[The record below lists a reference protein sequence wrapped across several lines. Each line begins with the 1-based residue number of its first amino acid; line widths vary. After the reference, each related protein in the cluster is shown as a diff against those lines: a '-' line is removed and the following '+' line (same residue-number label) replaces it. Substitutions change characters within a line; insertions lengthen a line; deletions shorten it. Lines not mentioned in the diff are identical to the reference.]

1 MELGRYFDVV
11 KRWWWLIV
19 VSVALAAGASYVY
32 SERQPR
38 IYASRTTLMVGTSIQ
53 SSNPDLRDLGLSR
66 TLAEIYGQLVL
77 RKPITQ
83 AVIDKLGLDMSPSQ
97 LSGMI
102 NTKVIPDAQLLEITV
117 LDVHPQRA
125 QILADAVA
133 RELILQSPTEAKEQ
147 QATRQFIYS
156 QLQELQDKIEEVSRQ
171 IKEIE
176 DSMLSMTSAADIAEA
191 KSRLSELQA
200 LKSNYQANYTGLLG
214 YLSDSSINTLTI
226 VEPATISTK
235 PVAPNVKKNVLIA
248 AIAGLALSVSAV
260 LLLEFASDTLT
271 WHAKGV
277 QTVVGVPI
285 LGALGKLPPSSD
297 KLIARADLWSP
308 EADAIRN
315 MRTNIFLSMRDRN
328 IRTLLITSPEMGAGK
343 TLTAANLAAITAS
356 GGSPAILVDADL
368 RKPSIHEL
376 FDLPNLLGLADVL
389 AASEETFDETL
400 DKALQSVDIANLW
413 VLPAGKVPIDPTLLL
428 GSSNLTWLIERL
440 QERAGLVVFDCGP
453 VLLHPDSAIL
463 ATRVDASLLVV
474 RHDQSSR
481 RATQKAVDR
490 FAALGLTN
498 LVGVVFNGVHLP
510 RRYYVYTHRRAKPR
524 KRRGAVARS
533 GGARSWLGRFGLP
546 LGGGQVAQADDSML
560 SSVDVA
566 EYLGVTEATASRWCE
581 TGRIPATKI
590 GRQWWVRP
598 EDLRRFAMDYSGGRD
613 LKELELSEV

>member
-1 MELGRYFDVV
+1 MELAPYFEVV

-32 SERQPR
+32 SDRQPR

-83 AVIDKLGLDMSPSQ
+83 AVIDKLGLDMSPEQ
-97 LSGMI
+97 LASMI
-102 NTKVIPDAQLLEITV
+102 NTNVIPDAQLLEITV
-117 LDVHPQRA
+117 LDIDPRRA
-125 QILADAVA
+125 QLLADAVA

-147 QATRQFIYS
+147 QTTRQFIYA
-156 QLQELQDKIEEVSRQ
+156 QLQELQDKIEEANRQ
-171 IKEIE
+171 IREIE
-176 DSMLSMTSAADIAEA
+176 DSMLEMTSAADIAEA

-214 YLSDSSINTLTI
+214 YLSESSINTLTI
-226 VEPATISTK
+226 VEPATISTQ
-235 PVAPNVKKNVLIA
+235 PVAPNVKKNALIA
-248 AIAGLALSVSAV
+248 AMAGLALSVSAV

-271 WHAKGV
+271 WNAQGAQSV
-277 QTVVGVPI
+277 AGVPI
-285 LGALGKLPPSSD
+285 LGALGKLSPSAD
-297 KLIARADLWSP
+297 KLIARGDLWSP

-315 MRTNIFLSMRDRN
+315 MRTNLFLSMRDRN
-328 IRTLLITSPEMGAGK
+328 IRTLLITSPEMGEGK

-356 GGSPAILVDADL
+356 GGSPTILVDADL

-376 FDLPNLLGLADVL
+376 FDLPNLFGLADVL
-389 AASEETFDETL
+389 AASEETFEETL
-400 DKALQSVDIANLW
+400 SQALQTVEVANLE

-428 GSSNLTWLIERL
+428 GSPNLPRLIERL
-440 QERAGLVVFDCGP
+440 QERGQLVVFDCGP
-453 VLLHPDSAIL
+453 VLLHPDPAIL

-481 RATQKAVDR
+481 RATQKAIAR

-498 LVGVVFNGVHLP
+498 LAGIVFNGVSLP
-510 RRYYVYTHRRAKPR
+510 RRYYLYRQPRRRPRRRRAAQPA
-524 KRRGAVARS
+524 GS
-533 GGARSWLGRFGLP
+533 GSQGWLGRLRLP
-546 LGGGQVAQADDSML
+546 LGRGRAVQADDSML
-560 SSVDVA
+560 SPVDVA

-590 GRQWWVRP
+590 GRQWWVRA
-598 EDLRRFAMDYSGGRD
+598 EDLSQFVMDYSGGRS
-613 LKELELSEV
+613 LQEIEWSEV